1 MTVPAM
7 RLDFV
12 HDGRRRR
19 MGAHAVLMAG
29 MVSVAATLLVYQ
41 QLRERTAGLELRLE
55 AHAESVR
62 PSRWSNETHG
72 PLFAEAAAAVAE
84 LSTPWSRLLDELEA
98 AARDS
103 SESVALLAV
112 EPDRG
117 ARKVKIMAEARNL
130 PDAIAFAQRLQQSDV
145 LLHPLLDNHEVQD
158 QDRSRPVRFEI
169 TAAWRNGA

>member
-1 MTVPAM
+1 MTLPAM
-7 RLDFV
+7 KLNFV
-12 HDGRRRR
+12 AEGGRRR
-19 MGAHAVLMAG
+19 MGARAVLAAG
-29 MVSVAATLLVYQ
+29 VVSVAATLLAYQ
-41 QLRERTAGLELRLE
+41 QLRERTEGLELRLE

-62 PSRWSNETHG
+62 PSRRSGETDG

-84 LSTPWSRLLDELEA
+84 LSTPWGRLLDEIEG

-112 EPDRG
+112 EPDRA

-130 PDAIAFAQRLQQSDV
+130 PDAIAFAQRLQESDV
-145 LLHPLLDNHEVQD
+145 LLHPLLDNHEVQAL
-158 QDRSRPVRFEI
+158 DRSRPVRFEI